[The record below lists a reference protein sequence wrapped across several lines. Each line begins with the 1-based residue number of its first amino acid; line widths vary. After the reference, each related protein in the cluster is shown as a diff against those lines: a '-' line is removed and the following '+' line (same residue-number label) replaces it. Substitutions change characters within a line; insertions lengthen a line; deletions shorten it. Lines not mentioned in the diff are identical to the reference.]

1 MNRETV
7 KVNGGFGIAAIVMSA
22 ALGLWA
28 IEPGQPDPR
37 VRSFVAPTRVV
48 WTSGQTGYNKQSS
61 VVNAE
66 SLLKPRY
73 GQIPEVQWGRQVGC
87 VLENRG
93 EPASVLLDFGREL
106 HGGLQIGNQGPRGM
120 KLHVRFGESVGEAMA
135 LYGDKCAGN
144 DHAIRD
150 GEYLVPHMGTL
161 EIGNTG
167 FRFVR
172 LDLVTTGKVTLECVR
187 AISLMRPMPRLGAF
201 KCSDERVNQV
211 WETAV
216 RTVHLCCQEFLWD
229 GIKRDRLVWMG
240 DTHPETR
247 TILSVFGAAD
257 VLRDSLDY
265 MATVTPTNNW
275 MNGMPNYT
283 LWYIRNVHDWY
294 MFTGDAGF
302 LKARQAYLK
311 PTIEH
316 VLAQVGPDGRSQQKG
331 FLDWP
336 TQHNQPAVR
345 AGTQALHAITLDN
358 AATMAEVLGDTDL
371 AKRCRAGAAKL
382 RAVKQDPCG
391 AKSAAALLA
400 LGGLSDP
407 KEMYAQV
414 LGKNGHDGVST
425 FYGYYM
431 LEAMSAA
438 GKNQR
443 ALDTVRDYWG
453 GMLDMGATSFW
464 EDFSLSWTNN
474 ATRLDEMPVP
484 GKKDIHGD
492 FGEFCYPGYRHSFCH
507 GWSSG
512 PAAWCISHVLG
523 IEALDVGGKTVRVR
537 PFLGDLAWAEGALPT
552 AQGVVRVRHEKR
564 PDGTIDTKIDA
575 PPGVRIVR

>member
-1 MNRETV
+1 MSRETV
-7 KVNGGFGIAAIVMSA
+7 KVNGRLGIAAIVMSA
-22 ALGLWA
+22 ALWLGAL
-28 IEPGQPDPR
+28 EPGQPDPR

-48 WTSGQTGYNKQSS
+48 WTSGQTGYHNQSS
-61 VVNAE
+61 VANAE

-187 AISLMRPMPRLGAF
+187 AISLMREMPRLGAF

-247 TILSVFGAAD
+247 TLLSVFGAVD
-257 VLRDSLDY
+257 VLRDSLD
-265 MATVTPTNNW
+265 
-275 MNGMPNYT
+275 
-283 LWYIRNVHDWY
+283 
-294 MFTGDAGF
+294 
-302 LKARQAYLK
+302 
-311 PTIEH
+311 
-316 VLAQVGPDGRSQQKG
+316 
-331 FLDWP
+331 
-336 TQHNQPAVR
+336 
-345 AGTQALHAITLDN
+345 
-358 AATMAEVLGDTDL
+358 
-371 AKRCRAGAAKL
+371 
-382 RAVKQDPCG
+382 
-391 AKSAAALLA
+391 
-400 LGGLSDP
+400 
-407 KEMYAQV
+407 
-414 LGKNGHDGVST
+414 
-425 FYGYYM
+425 
-431 LEAMSAA
+431 
-438 GKNQR
+438 
-443 ALDTVRDYWG
+443 
-453 GMLDMGATSFW
+453 
-464 EDFSLSWTNN
+464 
-474 ATRLDEMPVP
+474 
-484 GKKDIHGD
+484 
-492 FGEFCYPGYRHSFCH
+492 
-507 GWSSG
+507 
-512 PAAWCISHVLG
+512 
-523 IEALDVGGKTVRVR
+523 
-537 PFLGDLAWAEGALPT
+537 
-552 AQGVVRVRHEKR
+552 
-564 PDGTIDTKIDA
+564 
-575 PPGVRIVR
+575 

>member
-1 MNRETV
+1 MKIPV
-7 KVNGGFGIAAIVMSA
+7 ACLSLFLSCGLFG
-22 ALGLWA
+22 L
-28 IEPGQPDPR
+28 EPGQPD
-37 VRSFVAPTRVV
+37 VRTRTFVAPERIL
-48 WTSGQTGYNKQSS
+48 WTSGTDGQGGQSA
-61 VVNAE
+61 VRNAE

-73 GQIPEVQWGRQVGC
+73 GQIPEGQWGRQIGC
-87 VLENRG
+87 VLENKG
-93 EPASVLLDFGREL
+93 GPASVLLDFGREL
-106 HGGLQIGNQGPRGM
+106 HGGLQICNHGPRGM

-135 LYGDKCAGN
+135 PFGYKSAGN

-150 GEYLVPHMGTL
+150 GEYLVPFMGTL

-172 LDLVTTGKVTLECVR
+172 LDLVTKGKANLECVR
-187 AISLMRPMPRLGAF
+187 AISIMRQMPRLGAF
-201 KCSDERVNQV
+201 KCSDERLNRV

-265 MATVTPTNNW
+265 AAATTPTSAW

-283 LWYIRNVHDWY
+283 LWFLRNVHDWY
-294 MFTGDAGF
+294 MFTGDVVF
-302 LKARQAYLK
+302 LKARQAYIK

-316 VLAQVGPDGRSQQKG
+316 VLAQVGPDGRSKLKG

-336 TQHNQPAVR
+336 TQHNQPAVK

-358 AATMAEVLGDTDL
+358 AAEMADVLGDADL
-371 AKRCRAGAAKL
+371 AGRCRAGAAKL
-382 RAVKQDPCG
+382 RTVHPDSCG

-400 LGGLSDP
+400 LGGLRDP
-407 KEMYAQV
+407 KEMFANV

-438 GKNQR
+438 GEDQR

-464 EDFSLSWTNN
+464 EDFNLAWTNN
-474 ATRLDEMPVP
+474 VTRIDEMPVP

-492 FGEFCYPGYRHSFCH
+492 FGEFCYPGYRHSLCH

-512 PAAWCISHVLG
+512 PAAWCIAHVLG
-523 IEALDVGGKTVRVR
+523 LEALDAGGKTVRVK

-552 AQGVVRVRHEKR
+552 ARGVVRVRHEKR

-575 PPGVRIVR
+575 PPGVTIVR

>member
-1 MNRETV
+1 M
-7 KVNGGFGIAAIVMSA
+7 KAMAICAGLCLSAGGLFG
-22 ALGLWA
+22 L
-28 IEPGQPDPR
+28 EPGQPDTR
-37 VRSFVAPTRVV
+37 TRTFVAPTRIV
-48 WTSGQTGYNKQSS
+48 WTSTTGAFGNQSS
-61 VVNAE
+61 VANAE
-66 SLLKPRY
+66 ALLKPRY
-73 GQIPEVQWGRQVGC
+73 GQVPEEQWGRPCGC
-87 VLENRG
+87 VLENKG
-93 EPASVLLDFGREL
+93 EPASVILDFGREL
-106 HGGLQIGNQGPRGM
+106 HGGLQIGNQSARGM
-120 KLHVRFGESVGEAMA
+120 KLRVRFGESVGETMA
-135 LYGDKCAGN
+135 EIGYKGAGN

-150 GEYLVPHMGTL
+150 GVHDIPHMGVV

-172 LDLVTTGKVTLECVR
+172 IDLVTTGKVNLECVR
-187 AISLMRPMPRLGAF
+187 AISLMRTMPRLGSF

-265 MATVTPTNNW
+265 MAAVTPASNW
-275 MNGMPNYT
+275 MNGIPNYT

-294 MFTGDAGF
+294 MFTGDADY

-311 PTIEH
+311 KTIER
-316 VLAQVGPDGRSQQKG
+316 VCSLIAADGSSALSGRI

-336 TQHNQPAVR
+336 TEHNRPAVK
-345 AGTQALHAITLDN
+345 AGTQALHAIALDK
-358 AATMAEVLGDTDL
+358 AAAIADVLGDADL
-371 AKRCRAGAAKL
+371 AGRCRVGAAKL
-382 RAVKQDPCG
+382 RTVHPDPNG

-400 LGGLSDP
+400 LGGFSDP
-407 KEMYAQV
+407 KDVYAQT

-438 GKNQR
+438 GEDQR

-464 EDFSLSWTNN
+464 EDFNLAWTNN

-512 PAAWCISHVLG
+512 PAAWCIAHVLG
-523 IEALDVGGKTVRVR
+523 LEALDAGGKTVRVK

-552 AQGVVRVRHEKR
+552 ARGVVRVRHEKR
-564 PDGTIDTKIDA
+564 PDGTIDTKVDA
-575 PPGVRIVR
+575 PPGVTVVR